1 MKINPI
7 TDIQIKTERLVL
19 RVLQPADAPLIT
31 DYLNSNRDFF
41 IDFLPTVGDDYFT
54 EQYQLNKMWT
64 EFDLMTDQK
73 AIRFYI
79 FLKNDY
85 YYENILGDIFIS
97 NILRGSSQS
106 CVIGYKTA
114 RQYTRHGY
122 MREALEAA
130 VKYIFDQLGLM
141 RIEANILP
149 DNDASLRLVRRL
161 GFIEEGV
168 AYKYMKING
177 VWRDHT
183 RFSLI
188 NPIIGENS
196 DGSEQ

>member
-7 TDIQIKTERLVL
+7 TDISIKSERLLL

-31 DYLNSNRDFF
+31 GYLKNNRDFF
-41 IDFLPTVGDDYFT
+41 INFLPTVSDDYFT
-54 EQYQLNKMWT
+54 EQYQMNKLWT

-79 FLKNDY
+79 FMKSDY
-85 YYENILGDIFIS
+85 YYENIIGDIFIS

-114 RQYTRHGY
+114 REFTRRGY
-122 MREALEAA
+122 MSEALAAA
-130 VKYIFDQLGLM
+130 VGFVFEELDLV

-149 DNDASLRLVRRL
+149 DNEPSLRLVRRL
-161 GFIEEGV
+161 GFREEGA

-177 VWRDHT
+177 VWRDHV
-183 RFSLI
+183 RFSII
-188 NPIIGENS
+188 NPKIGDNN
-196 DGSEQ
+196 G